1 MIILDDS
8 LWSWLLTQFLF
19 MVGILKHN
27 FTSGKAAA
35 ADPTLVDGPNWDQ
48 EHKWDGGLNDQVLT
62 RDSVQ
67 TDGAKWDWPKIRET
81 GGPTTL
87 TPGAIADG
95 AALKRSGSTVI
106 GEPITTAGGAN
117 SLLKT
122 DASGRV
128 RLGADPSDVLD
139 ATTKQYVD
147 ALTAALSLTPL
158 GAATPATNGAVLVR
172 VDATSE
178 TFYVLQFVEA
188 GTREVTW
195 VLPAKK
201 TSSVR
206 VHWRSTAITGDAR
219 FIVEVRDKEDTD
231 LMGSGTVRA
240 SATFTDTGKATASQF
255 NEASAAL
262 SYIPGAN
269 KRWMLIRLQRTPT
282 DVADTLGLDL
292 DVLGLQLVA

>member
-1 MIILDDS
+1 MVVFDNALWFWS
-8 LWSWLLTQFLF
+8 LAQSLF
-19 MVGILKHN
+19 VVGLLKHK

-35 ADPTLVDGPNWDQ
+35 ADPTLVDGVNWDD
-48 EHKWDGGLNDQVLT
+48 EHTWAGGSNDQVIT

-67 TDGAKWDWPKIRET
+67 PDGAKWDWPKIRET

-95 AALKRSGSTVI
+95 QALRRSGSAVI
-106 GEPITTAGGAN
+106 GEPITQVGAAN

-122 DASGRV
+122 DASGRA

-139 ATTKQYVD
+139 AATKQYVD

-158 GAATPATNGAVLVR
+158 GAAIPATAGAVLVR

-178 TFYVLQFVEA
+178 TFYVLQFVDA

-195 VLPAKK
+195 VVPAKK
-201 TSSVR
+201 ITTVR
-206 VHWRSTAITGDAR
+206 VHWRSGANTGDAR
-219 FIVEVRDKEDTD
+219 FVVEVRDKEDTD

-240 SATFTDTGKATASQF
+240 TATLVDTAKATANQF

-262 SYIPGAN
+262 SYTPGAN
-269 KRWMLIRLQRTPT
+269 KRWMLIRLQRTPA
-282 DVADTLGLDL
+282 DAADTLTSDL
-292 DVLGLQLVA
+292 DVLGAQLVA